1 MCYPWRKGS
10 IQVRFISQEEKF
22 RKYSHLQSQSK
33 DLNECLRFYGN
44 HIENISAALNTTRET
59 SYVKLT
65 SGSVGNEPADNITM
79 YVVPK
84 KYLYK
89 IF

>member
-1 MCYPWRKGS
+1 MNVYVSMVTTLK
-10 IQVRFISQEEKF
+10 
-22 RKYSHLQSQSK
+22 
-33 DLNECLRFYGN
+33 
-44 HIENISAALNTTRET
+44 NISAALNTTRET

-84 KYLYK
+84 KYLFK